1 MGGKNTPSEGP
12 KKGHFGG
19 QGVGRS
25 SIEGLGPSIWGLG
38 GPFSTI
44 LDLVFG
50 TTLRGPPLNAK
61 QSPRYGIWR
70 ALDPLKRVDF
80 GSFLGHFW
88 PFSMRP
94 LEGALPSSDWN
105 MDVSGPRPEKRQKI
119 GNFSSFFEQF
129 LRLVGK
135 EGERGWFLFRFQTLW
150 GSKIC
155 SPK

>member
-1 MGGKNTPSEGP
+1 MGGKNTPKWGP

-19 QGVGRS
+19 LGVGRS

-105 MDVSGPRPEKRQKI
+105 MDVSGPRPFNRPKNGR
-119 GNFSSFFEQF
+119 FLWFLALFEPSD
-129 LRLVGK
+129 GK
-135 EGERGWFLFRFQTLW
+135 EGALGEVF
-150 GSKIC
+150 
-155 SPK
+155 